1 MQRFPCPFCGLRDE
15 PEFRFDGGSYQGIR
29 VAHWPFDQRCGIS
42 LSGAEI
48 FGSVRQSFLHAV
60 NSETEAFSLV

>member
-29 VAHWPFDQRCGIS
+29 VTHWPFDQRCGIS

-48 FGSVRQSFLHAV
+48 FGSVRQSFL
-60 NSETEAFSLV
+60 